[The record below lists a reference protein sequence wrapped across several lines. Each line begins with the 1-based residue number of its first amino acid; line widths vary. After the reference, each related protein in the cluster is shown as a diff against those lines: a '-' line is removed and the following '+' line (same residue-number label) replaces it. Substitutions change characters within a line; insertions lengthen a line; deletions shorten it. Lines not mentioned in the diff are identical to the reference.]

1 MFHSRNIGRALV
13 VLALA
18 CTSALAMAKTS
29 ICVEVLGDKLED
41 KAPFQAFAMSEV
53 RRHTEYIPVESECE
67 RTLHLEHID
76 MDGQRYWTG
85 YLDGQVPARYAITQK
100 QNSQATLSR
109 VITAVL
115 KSDPAGLLEDTGQ
128 FLNVALRSDI
138 GLQRGVMLY
147 GFEGF
152 QTLTMVGTDA
162 NFLPGIGLRIRRGIE
177 NFYVGIRAGTSFGPL
192 NNVGAETDLTLVTT
206 FEPEAGWIA
215 NDDKNTSFYVGGSV
229 GLTIIRFERNQPE
242 RGKESD
248 TRVGLSFGARAG
260 VEFLRHLDYRMD
272 AFVQLNLPVFFTET
286 NLVEGYTPSAH
297 LGLGVAF

>member
-1 MFHSRNIGRALV
+1 MFQPRTIGRVLV

-18 CTSALAMAKTS
+18 CTSTLAWAKTP
-29 ICVEVLGDKLED
+29 ICIEVLGDKIED
-41 KAPFQAFAMSEV
+41 KHAFQAFATSEV
-53 RRHTEYIPVESECE
+53 RRYSEYVPVDSECE
-67 RTLHLEHID
+67 RTLHLEHIALD
-76 MDGQRYWTG
+76 AQVYWTG

-100 QNSQATLSR
+100 QNSEATLSR

-128 FLNVALRSDI
+128 FLNVALRSDV

-147 GFEGF
+147 GIEGF
-152 QTLTMVGTDA
+152 QTLTMVGAEA
-162 NFLPGIGLRIRRGIE
+162 NFLPGIALRIRRGIQ

-192 NNVGAETDLTLVTT
+192 NNVGKETDLTLVTT

-215 NDDKNTSFYVGGSV
+215 SDDKNTSFYVGGSL
-229 GLTIIRFERNQPE
+229 GLTIIRFERDQPE

-260 VEFLRHLDYRMD
+260 VEFLRQLDYRMD

-286 NLVEGYTPSAH
+286 NLVEGYTPSVH
-297 LGLGVAF
+297 MGLGVAF